1 MSYQALCTY
10 VHARRAACTNCVN
23 GCFSFVYNLRVHAC
37 VHKGCMPCNAIHLR
51 PPHISKAQIVVQS
64 PLLPLKHVILV
75 DQVPGG
81 SLPRMYADRCT
92 ADRRPIDTSPLP
104 RHACH
109 KCIAHHP
116 CINSGYVRTMNDVLL
131 NVLLTQSIMVEEA

>member
-109 KCIAHHP
+109 KMYSPPSMHKFRLRTYHERRAIERLTDA
-116 CINSGYVRTMNDVLL
+116 INHG
-131 NVLLTQSIMVEEA
+131 